1 MRIEADNLELAY
13 KNAVSEFKCSITEL
27 EIQLIQS
34 PNKGFLGFFRK
45 KAIIEVDK
53 INKSQNPSKN
63 SKSEKIPLNDEILKE
78 IQASLEDLFSSA
90 CFKMKKITVKRLSK
104 DLLYIH
110 FDSEDNEALIGK
122 DGGGYRSLSFM
133 IYGWLNLKYALNVK
147 FNIGDYANC
156 QEKNIQ
162 EYLEVLSKKIE
173 KEAKVTSKI
182 LDNQSSKIL
191 LSALRQRFPNKF
203 VGIKLC
209 NEGKYILIKDF
220 KEKQ

>member
-13 KNAVSEFKCSITEL
+13 KNAVSEFQCSITEL
-27 EIQLIQS
+27 EIQLLQS
-34 PNKGFLGFFRK
+34 PSKGFLGFFRK
-45 KAIIEVDK
+45 KAIIEANK
-53 INKSQNPSKN
+53 ISEAQNSPKAQ
-63 SKSEKIPLNDEILKE
+63 KIEKLPLNDEILKE
-78 IQASLEDLFSSA
+78 IQASLEELFLDS
-90 CFKMKKITVKRLSK
+90 CFRIKSVKVERLAK

-110 FDSEDNEALIGK
+110 LDSEDNESLIGR
-122 DGGGYRSLSFM
+122 DGSGYRSLSYM
-133 IYGWLNLKYALNVK
+133 LYGWLNLKYALNVK
-147 FNIGDYANC
+147 FNIGNYANC

-162 EYLEVLSKKIE
+162 EYLELLTKKIE
-173 KEAKVTSKI
+173 KESKVTTKI

-220 KEKQ
+220 KEK